1 MYRCGTRGILML
13 HQTSDLS
20 PGPGAFTVSTIAS
33 TPQPPVA
40 PSVTPADERGVM
52 RNVSWDLY
60 DRLTDAIGERSS
72 IRIAFDGKDMEIMVV
87 GPLHES
93 LGELL
98 GIFVCE
104 VCDGLDL
111 DFHGLGRTTLKR
123 PEVDRGIEADLSYCF
138 DPAKVAVCRAAL
150 ASGSND
156 PTDFPIPDLAVEIDI
171 SPPKIDRPGIYSK
184 LRAPEVWRFSG
195 DAVSIEQLDA
205 NGKYVAADSSRFLY
219 VRADEVTQWL
229 REGNSTQR
237 PTWKRRIRDWAR
249 AVLRPRTGT

>member
-1 MYRCGTRGILML
+1 M
-13 HQTSDLS
+13 
-20 PGPGAFTVSTIAS
+20 
-33 TPQPPVA
+33 
-40 PSVTPADERGVM
+40 TPADERGVM
-52 RNVSWDLY
+52 RNVSWNLY
-60 DRLTDAIGERSS
+60 DRLTDAIRERSS
-72 IRIAFDGKDMEIMVV
+72 ITVAFDGKDMEIMVV

-156 PTDFPIPDLAVEIDI
+156 PRHRLGSGG
-171 SPPKIDRPGIYSK
+171 SPGRHPHLKIDRRDLQQTPGTGS
-184 LRAPEVWRFSG
+184 L
-195 DAVSIEQLDA
+195 AV
-205 NGKYVAADSSRFLY
+205 
-219 VRADEVTQWL
+219 
-229 REGNSTQR
+229 QR
-237 PTWKRRIRDWAR
+237 RRRIDR
-249 AVLRPRTGT
+249 AA

>member
-1 MYRCGTRGILML
+1 
-13 HQTSDLS
+13 
-20 PGPGAFTVSTIAS
+20 VSTTTS
-33 TPQPPVA
+33 TPQRPIA
-40 PSVTPADERGVM
+40 PSVTPSDERGVM
-52 RNVSWDLY
+52 RDVSWDLY
-60 DRLTDAIGERSS
+60 DRLTDAIDERSS
-72 IRIAFDGKDMEIMVV
+72 IRVAFDGKDVEIMVV

-98 GIFVCE
+98 GIFVGE

-111 DFHGLGRTTLKR
+111 DFHGLGRTTLRR
-123 PEVDRGIEADLSYCF
+123 PDVDRGIEADLSYCF
-138 DPAKVAVCRAAL
+138 DPAKVAVCRAAH

-156 PTDFPIPDLAVEIDI
+156 PADFPIPDLAVEIDI

-205 NGKYVAADSSRFLY
+205 NGNYVAADSSRFLY

-229 REGNSTQR
+229 RKGNSTQR
-237 PTWKRRIRDWAR
+237 PTWKRGIRDWAR
-249 AVLRPRTGT
+249 AVLRPRAGT

>member
-1 MYRCGTRGILML
+1 
-13 HQTSDLS
+13 
-20 PGPGAFTVSTIAS
+20 
-33 TPQPPVA
+33 
-40 PSVTPADERGVM
+40 M
-52 RNVSWDLY
+52 RDVSWDLY
-60 DRLTDAIGERSS
+60 DRLTDAIDERSS
-72 IRIAFDGKDMEIMVV
+72 IRVAFDGKDVEIMVV

-98 GIFVCE
+98 GIFVGE

-111 DFHGLGRTTLKR
+111 DFHGLGRTTLRR
-123 PEVDRGIEADLSYCF
+123 PDVDRGIEADLSYCF
-138 DPAKVAVCRAAL
+138 DPAKVAVCRAAH

-156 PTDFPIPDLAVEIDI
+156 PADFPIPDLAVEIDI

-205 NGKYVAADSSRFLY
+205 NGNYVAADSSRFLY

-229 REGNSTQR
+229 RKGNSTQR
-237 PTWKRRIRDWAR
+237 PTWKRGIRDWAR
-249 AVLRPRTGT
+249 AVLLPRAGTLRRRRLACVRGQ